1 VNLDHAEVFAAL
13 AIPGVAGLWRSASLQ
28 HEISKE
34 WSDRVDDTKIA
45 LEDRATTEL
54 LEMQE
59 EITRI
64 FGAGSGSPPKLAT
77 HDPGL
82 LSEKAGAFQKTLAM
96 SSRLK
101 RDYQLLL
108 RIGPLLI
115 LASAAFLAGLAATF
129 MDNSELVTSQLLRV
143 GGEIIGGVG
152 IVLGI
157 LLLFAWVVLNQRLSK
172 AELRSQEGPG
182 K

>member
-1 VNLDHAEVFAAL
+1 VNLDHAEVFVAL
-13 AIPGVAGLWRSASLQ
+13 AIPGIAGLWRSASLQ

-64 FGAGSGSPPKLAT
+64 FGAGSGSPPRLAT

-82 LSEKAGAFQKTLAM
+82 LSEKASAFQKTLAM
-96 SSRLK
+96 SSHLR

-108 RIGPLLI
+108 RVGPFLI
-115 LASAAFLAGLAATF
+115 LASAAFLVGVAAVF
-129 MDNSELVTSQLLRV
+129 VDNSELVTSPLLRR
-143 GGEIIGGVG
+143 GGEIVGGAGVAFG
-152 IVLGI
+152 VLLVI
-157 LLLFAWVVLNQRLSK
+157 AWVVLNQRLSR
-172 AELRSQEGPG
+172 AEVRSQEPSG
-182 K
+182 